1 MIQYR
6 WVQILIY
13 KKSIR
18 KRGTNMAR
26 TTFSK
31 KFKSAKVEATLLG
44 FDANGESEQL
54 EVELDFP
61 FKSITN
67 DQQAK
72 RLVRTQYP
80 EQEYLVSIR
89 KIESYDMEL
98 ALPIDDFILI
108 GKLYQERKWLYDK
121 VMEMVSKENEE

>member
-1 MIQYR
+1 
-6 WVQILIY
+6 
-13 KKSIR
+13 
-18 KRGTNMAR
+18 MAR

-31 KFKSAKVEATLLG
+31 KFKSTKVEATLLG

-72 RLVRTQYP
+72 RLVRAQYP

-98 ALPIDDFILI
+98 ALPIDDFIQI

-121 VMEMVSKENEE
+121 VMEMVSKEQDEE